1 LISFET
7 VGIWLRGILS
17 LVLLYF
23 FRDVRHSDSTERII
37 MINNPTA
44 IPITSQTLRSRM
56 AVFFD
61 NSALRSVAIFPDVQ
75 LPTEFNKEI

>member
-1 LISFET
+1 
-7 VGIWLRGILS
+7 
-17 LVLLYF
+17 
-23 FRDVRHSDSTERII
+23 

-44 IPITSQTLRSRM
+44 IPITSQTFRSRM
-56 AVFFD
+56 TVFFD